1 MGTAARAGGHG
12 KRRSIVAT
20 VPAMSTQLCGRPGP
34 PDAPTH
40 FGRDELSL
48 HSYPPFIAPHYHSP
62 QCPTARYHVVIW
74 YIPGMRT
81 RVPSFG

>member
-1 MGTAARAGGHG
+1 VRTAARAGGHG

-20 VPAMSTQLCGRPGP
+20 VPAMSARMCGRPSL

-48 HSYPPFIAPHYHSP
+48 HSYPPFIAP
-62 QCPTARYHVVIW
+62 
-74 YIPGMRT
+74 IPAPPSVRLHRT
-81 RVPSFG
+81 M

>member
-1 MGTAARAGGHG
+1 MRTAARAGGHG

-48 HSYPPFIAPHYHSP
+48 HSYPPFIAPITTHPSVRLH
-62 QCPTARYHVVIW
+62 
-74 YIPGMRT
+74 RT
-81 RVPSFG
+81 M